1 MFGKKKTEADIQ
13 KEREIA
19 QLQIMVNQLLEKMHG
34 VSPDTAERMS
44 EQLKTFVKADKV
56 LPFDFKSKAL
66 VKARELECT
75 ANMKMADQLIRQA
88 AALTSK
94 TAMKDKG
101 AKLAES
107 RRFFSKACSLGGDP
121 TWKRAYQR
129 LTETVMLSGGVN
141 LGPSK
146 AKPISHAPLTP
157 NRAKA

>member
-1 MFGKKKTEADIQ
+1 MFGKKKTEADVQ

-19 QLQIMVNQLLEKMHG
+19 QLQAMVNQLLEKMNG
-34 VSPDTAERMS
+34 ATPDAAERMN
-44 EQLKTFVKADKV
+44 EQLKTFIKADKV
-56 LPFDFKSKAL
+56 LHFDFKSKAL
-66 VKARELECT
+66 AKARELECT
-75 ANMKMADQLIRQA
+75 ANMKMADHLIRQA

-101 AKLAES
+101 VKLSES

-121 TWKRAYQR
+121 SWKRAYQR

-146 AKPISHAPLTP
+146 AKPKSLVPATP